1 MKKVLAILLSLVLV
15 LSLTACGGTK
25 YKFDSINKIYLYTS
39 NGKLLSGADNY
50 EKEKFSIEINVD
62 KETVV
67 FKTENGKY
75 KAKFDRSR
83 GDEKESGLICQIVW
97 EEAPVI
103 MEGFTAS
110 KMSDLIVVYNDY
122 YKSATLTFDVD
133 GEIQGTRVSLRPQ
146 YEWIIE

>member
-1 MKKVLAILLSLVLV
+1 MKKVIAILLSLVLV

-75 KAKFDRSR
+75 KAK
-83 GDEKESGLICQIVW
+83 LIEV
-97 EEAPVI
+97 EVMKKKVALFVKLF
-103 MEGFTAS
+103 GR
-110 KMSDLIVVYNDY
+110 KHL
-122 YKSATLTFDVD
+122 L
-133 GEIQGTRVSLRPQ
+133 
-146 YEWIIE
+146 